1 MLRITVCITF
11 HKPKINR
18 CLSHK
23 YNCIKMIFLL
33 TKSPLGDIISRYAK
47 IGQNSPRHTER
58 LIMDHVQILLSV
70 SVCALAGLLMSR
82 ICKLL
87 KLPAV
92 TGYLIAGILVGS
104 FCLGGI
110 TLPGGYHLGFGAS
123 DFSDITALSLISEIA
138 LGFIA
143 FSIGSEF
150 RLSELKKTGKQA
162 TIIGILQAIATSA
175 VCIAVL
181 FGLHFLLLELTGIDY
196 LPIPAVLIL
205 SAIAT
210 ATAPAATLMVV
221 RQYKA
226 KGPLTDLLLPIVALD
241 DAVGLVVFAIL
252 FGIAKALQTNS
263 VDLISIL
270 VEPIVEIIASLL
282 LGAIMG
288 FILSKIEKLFHS
300 NSNRLS
306 LVIAFVF
313 ATVALTQLKN
323 LSLFGIHIGFSSLL
337 TCMMC
342 GTIFCNVCECSD
354 EMMSRADGWTKPL
367 LIVFFVISG
376 AELDLSVFTQPIF
389 VLVGVVYII
398 ARCIGKYFGAMGSA
412 KMTNCSDTTVKYL
425 GITLFPQA
433 GVALGMVSTVAA
445 DSVILPSTASVVR
458 FVILFAVL
466 VYEIV
471 GPVMTKWALTKAG
484 DITEKPADSSKRK
497 VNSPD
502 HERHV
507 KHHLK
512 QE

>member
-1 MLRITVCITF
+1 
-11 HKPKINR
+11 
-18 CLSHK
+18 
-23 YNCIKMIFLL
+23 
-33 TKSPLGDIISRYAK
+33 
-47 IGQNSPRHTER
+47 
-58 LIMDHVQILLSV
+58 MDNIQILLSI
-70 SVCALAGLLMSR
+70 SICALSGLLMSR
-82 ICKLL
+82 VCKLL

-104 FCLGGI
+104 FCLGRVE
-110 TLPGGYHLGFGAS
+110 LGGYHLGFGAS
-123 DFSDITALSLISEIA
+123 DFSDIAVLSIVSEIA

-162 TIIGILQAIATSA
+162 TIIGIAQALVTSL
-175 VCIAVL
+175 VCVVVL
-181 FGLHFLLLELTGIDY
+181 IGLHYVLIAATGVDY

-226 KGPLTDLLLPIVALD
+226 RGPLTNLLLPIVALD
-241 DAVGLVVFAIL
+241 DAVGLVTFAIL
-252 FGIAKALQTNS
+252 FGAAKAVQGGNIDP
-263 VDLISIL
+263 VSII
-270 VEPIVEIIASLL
+270 VEPMIEIVASLILGAL
-282 LGAIMG
+282 LG
-288 FILSKIEKLFHS
+288 FVLSKLEKMFHS

-323 LSLFGIHIGFSSLL
+323 IHIGEVHIGFSSLL

-354 EMMSRADGWTKPL
+354 EMMSRADSWTKPL
-367 LIVFFVISG
+367 LIVFFVVSG
-376 AELDLSVFTQPIF
+376 AELDLNVFKEPVF

-398 ARCIGKYFGAMGSA
+398 ARCIGKYFGAMSSA
-412 KMTNCSDTTVKYL
+412 KVTKCSPDIVKYL

-433 GVALGMVSTVAA
+433 GVALGMVSTVSA
-445 DSVILPSTASVVR
+445 DGVISSSVASTVR

-466 VYEIV
+466 IYEIF
-471 GPVMTKWALTKAG
+471 GPVATKWALTRAG
-484 DITEKPADSSKRK
+484 DITEKPADSSRRRL
-497 VNSPD
+497 NLPQFD
-502 HERHV
+502 RHA
-507 KHHLK
+507 KHH
-512 QE
+512 

>member
-1 MLRITVCITF
+1 
-11 HKPKINR
+11 
-18 CLSHK
+18 
-23 YNCIKMIFLL
+23 
-33 TKSPLGDIISRYAK
+33 
-47 IGQNSPRHTER
+47 
-58 LIMDHVQILLSV
+58 MDHIQILLSI
-70 SVCALAGLLMSR
+70 SICALAGLLMSR
-82 ICKLL
+82 VCKLL
-87 KLPAV
+87 KFPAV
-92 TGYLIAGILVGS
+92 TGYLIAGILVGT
-104 FCLGGI
+104 FCLGRVSI
-110 TLPGGYHLGFGAS
+110 GGYHLGFGAA
-123 DFSDITALSLISEIA
+123 DFSDIATLSIVSEIA

-162 TIIGILQAIATSA
+162 TVIGILQALATA
-175 VCIAVL
+175 LVCVAIL
-181 FGLHFLLLELTGIDY
+181 LGLHYILLAATGVDY

-205 SAIAT
+205 GAIAT

-226 KGPLTDLLLPIVALD
+226 KGPLTNLLLPIVAID
-241 DAVGLVVFAIL
+241 DAVGLMVFAVL
-252 FGIAKALQTNS
+252 FGVAKALQTGS

-270 VEPIVEIIASLL
+270 VNPLVEIVASLL
-282 LGAIMG
+282 LGALMG

-306 LVIAFVF
+306 IVIAFVF

-323 LSLFGIHIGFSSLL
+323 IHIGPVHLGFSSLL
-337 TCMMC
+337 ACMMC
-342 GTIFCNVCECSD
+342 GTIFCNICECSD
-354 EMMSRADGWTKPL
+354 EMMSRADSWTKPL

-376 AELDLSVFTQPIF
+376 AELDLSVFLQPIF

-398 ARCIGKYFGAMGSA
+398 ARCLGKYFGAMSPA
-412 KMTNCSDTTVKYL
+412 IMTKCSPTTVKYL

-433 GVALGMVSTVAA
+433 GVALGMVSTVAS
-445 DSVILPSTASVVR
+445 DNVISSATASVVR

-466 VYEIV
+466 VYEIF

-497 VNSPD
+497 INAPIR
-502 HERHV
+502 ERHV

-512 QE
+512 

>member
-1 MLRITVCITF
+1 
-11 HKPKINR
+11 
-18 CLSHK
+18 
-23 YNCIKMIFLL
+23 
-33 TKSPLGDIISRYAK
+33 
-47 IGQNSPRHTER
+47 
-58 LIMDHVQILLSV
+58 MDNVQILLSI
-70 SVCALAGLLMSR
+70 SICALSGLLMSR
-82 ICKLL
+82 VCKLL

-104 FCLGGI
+104 FCLGSI
-110 TLPGGYHLGFGAS
+110 ELGGYHLGFGAE
-123 DFSDITALSLISEIA
+123 DFSDIAVLSIVSEIA

-162 TIIGILQAIATSA
+162 TIIGIVQAVVTSI
-175 VCIAVL
+175 VCIVVL
-181 FGLHFLLLELTGIDY
+181 FGLHYLLIAITGHDY

-226 KGPLTDLLLPIVALD
+226 RGPLTNLLLPIVALD
-241 DAVGLVVFAIL
+241 DAVGLIVFAIL
-252 FGIAKALQTNS
+252 FGAAKAVQGGNIDI
-263 VDLISIL
+263 VSIV
-270 VEPIVEIIASLL
+270 VEPIIEIVASIL
-282 LGAIMG
+282 LGALIG
-288 FILSKIEKLFHS
+288 FILSKLEKVFHS

-306 LVIAFVF
+306 LVICFVF

-323 LSLFGIHIGFSSLL
+323 IHIGEVHIGFSSLL

-342 GTIFCNVCECSD
+342 GTVFCNVCECSD

-376 AELDLSVFTQPIF
+376 AELDLNVFKQPVF

-398 ARCIGKYFGAMGSA
+398 ARCIGKYFGAMSSA
-412 KMTNCSDTTVKYL
+412 KATKCSPDIVKYL

-433 GVALGMVSTVAA
+433 GVALGMVSTVSS
-445 DSVILPSTASVVR
+445 DGVISSSVASTVR

-466 VYEIV
+466 VYEIF
-471 GPVMTKWALTKAG
+471 GPVATKWALTRAG
-484 DITEKPADSSKRK
+484 DITEKPADSSRRRI
-497 VNSPD
+497 NLPSFD
-502 HERHV
+502 RHA
-507 KHHLK
+507 KHH
-512 QE
+512 

>member
-1 MLRITVCITF
+1 
-11 HKPKINR
+11 
-18 CLSHK
+18 
-23 YNCIKMIFLL
+23 
-33 TKSPLGDIISRYAK
+33 
-47 IGQNSPRHTER
+47 
-58 LIMDHVQILLSV
+58 MDHVQILLSI

-104 FCLGGI
+104 FCLGHF
-110 TLPGGYHLGFGAS
+110 TLPGGYHLGFGAA
-123 DFSDITALSLISEIA
+123 DFSDIGMLSIISEIA

-162 TIIGILQAIATSA
+162 TIIGIFQALVTSA
-175 VCIAVL
+175 VCIVFL
-181 FGLHFLLLELTGIDY
+181 IGLHFLLIATTGQDY

-226 KGPLTDLLLPIVALD
+226 KGPLTNLLLPVVALD
-241 DAVGLVVFAIL
+241 DAVGLVVFAVL
-252 FGIAKALQTNS
+252 FGMAKAIQS
-263 VDLISIL
+263 GKPDVISML
-270 VEPIVEIIASLL
+270 VEPLIEIVASLL
-282 LGAIMG
+282 LGALLG
-288 FILSKIEKLFHS
+288 FVLSKLEKLFHS

-323 LSLFGIHIGFSSLL
+323 LHIGNVHIGFSSLL

-376 AELDLSVFTQPIF
+376 AELDLSVFAQPIF
-389 VLVGVVYII
+389 VLIGVVYII
-398 ARCIGKYFGAMGSA
+398 ARCIGKYFGAMSSA
-412 KMTNCSDTTVKYL
+412 KMTKCDGKIVKYL

-445 DSVILPSTASVVR
+445 DGIISSDVASTVR

-466 VYEIV
+466 VYEIF
-471 GPVMTKWALTKAG
+471 GPVLTKWALTKAG
-484 DITEKPADSSKRK
+484 DITEKPANSSRRRI
-497 VNSPD
+497 NPL
-502 HERHV
+502 HRERHS
-507 KHHLK
+507 
-512 QE
+512 